1 MVDFKEDVEV
11 CLKVLHSGG
20 IILYPTD
27 TVWGLGC
34 DATNAAAV
42 QKIFN
47 LKQRSESK
55 SFVVLVSDEREL
67 MQYVATLD
75 LAVFDFLDQQTKPTT
90 VIYENVIGLAD
101 NVLAADGSVAI
112 RICKQ
117 DFCKNLIKRFRKPII
132 STSANI
138 SNQSTPSVFN
148 DILPEI
154 KNQVDYVVNYG
165 QDNKTPAQPSTIVK
179 WIDNEAVIVR
189 P

>member
-1 MVDFKEDVEV
+1 MVDFKDDIEA
-11 CLKVLHSGG
+11 CLKVLHNGG

-27 TVWGLGC
+27 TIWGLGC

-42 QKIFN
+42 QKIFD
-47 LKQRSESK
+47 LKQRAESK

-90 VIYENVIGLAD
+90 VIYENVVGLAD

-117 DFCKNLIKRFRKPII
+117 DFCKTLIKRFRKPIV
-132 STSANI
+132 STSANF
-138 SNQSTPSVFN
+138 SNQPSPSVFKE
-148 DILPEI
+148 IVPEI
-154 KNQVDYVVNYG
+154 IQQVDYAVKYM
-165 QDNKTPAQPSTIVK
+165 QDNEMPAQPSAIVK
-179 WIDNEAVIVR
+179 WTDNEVIVIR
-189 P
+189 K

>member
-1 MVDFKEDVEV
+1 MVDLKEDIEA
-11 CLKVLHSGG
+11 CLKVLHNGG

-34 DATNAAAV
+34 DATNTVAV
-42 QKIFN
+42 EKIFN
-47 LKQRSESK
+47 IKQRSESK

-90 VIYENVIGLAD
+90 VIYKHVIGLAD
-101 NVLAADGSVAI
+101 NVLADDGSVAI

-117 DFCKNLIKRFRKPII
+117 DFCKTLIKRFRKPII

-138 SNQSTPSVFN
+138 SNQPAPAIFK
-148 DILPEI
+148 DIVPEI
-154 KNQVDYVVNYG
+154 KNRVDYVVKYQ
-165 QDNKTPAQPSTIVK
+165 QDNEMPALPSTIVK
-179 WIDNEAVIVR
+179 WADNEVVIIR